1 MSRRRRRVREAAIAA
16 SLALPLVAAGCGS
29 DERTVVVNRMVSPEQ
44 AMSDLDRALAAGA
57 LSPAE
62 YQEQR
67 RKLQARQ

>member
-1 MSRRRRRVREAAIAA
+1 MKARRRDAAIAA
-16 SLALPLVAAGCGS
+16 FLALPLVAAGCGGP
-29 DERTVVVNRMVSPEQ
+29 ERTVVVNRMVSSEQ
-44 AMSDLDRALAAGA
+44 AASDLDRALAAGA

>member
-1 MSRRRRRVREAAIAA
+1 MSRRRRRGRGAVLAAA
-16 SLALPLVAAGCGS
+16 LALPLLAAGCGS

-57 LSPAE
+57 LSTTE

-67 RKLQARQ
+67 RKLQAKQ